1 MFDILNE
8 SNFVLFAAKHYDNP
22 QCHDTEEFFDDL
34 KRFKYLRRLFGKYE
48 DSGELKE
55 RLILNH
61 IVILYNT
68 FGPEATRMLFYK
80 LNEYRGALKP
90 FLLLLSRMPDSFL
103 DYDGS
108 TTLASDI
115 RMDWFVVDKLRKI

>member
-34 KRFKYLRRLFGKYE
+34 KRFKYLKRLFGKYE

-80 LNEYRGALKP
+80 LNEYRGSLKP
-90 FLLLLSRMPDSFL
+90 FLILLARMPDTFI
-103 DYDGS
+103 DHEGN
-108 TTLASDI
+108 TVLASDI
-115 RMDWFVVDKLRKI
+115 CMDWFVVDKLRKI

>member
-61 IVILYNT
+61 IVVLYNT

-80 LNEYRGALKP
+80 LNEYRSALKP

-103 DYDGS
+103 DHEGNV
-108 TTLASDI
+108 TLASDI